1 MPAKSRRQ
9 RTSPAPA
16 QPDVA
21 QMQTDTSATPP
32 AAVQAGVMLRLF
44 AMMYDGLLL
53 VAFWMIVSAILV
65 PLGTSDASAKAH
77 ELALVS
83 PLFRQ
88 FVLFPALVLVTWLF
102 YGYFWTRV
110 GQTLGMQTWRLKVS
124 RHNGEPLRWNDAIGR
139 CAAACLLPVVCGLIS
154 LLVWHND
161 RALLLSVMLGFF
173 ANYFWI
179 LWSSNHSAWHDQLSG
194 TLVFQLPP
202 ESKNKKRKFLGWF
215 AEKND

>member
-1 MPAKSRRQ
+1 MVQNEAGTANRE
-9 RTSPAPA
+9 
-16 QPDVA
+16 
-21 QMQTDTSATPP
+21 P

-65 PLGTSDASAKAH
+65 PLGTSDASAKSH

-110 GQTLGMQTWRLKVS
+110 GHTLGMQTWRLKVS
-124 RHNGEPLRWNDAIGR
+124 RHNGGPLHWSDAIGR

-161 RALLLSVMLGFF
+161 RALLLSVLLGFF
-173 ANYFWI
+173 GNYFWI
-179 LWSSNHSAWHDQLSG
+179 LWSSSHSAWHDQLSG
-194 TLVFQLPP
+194 TLVWQLPP
-202 ESKNKKRKFLGWF
+202 ESKDKKRKFLGWF